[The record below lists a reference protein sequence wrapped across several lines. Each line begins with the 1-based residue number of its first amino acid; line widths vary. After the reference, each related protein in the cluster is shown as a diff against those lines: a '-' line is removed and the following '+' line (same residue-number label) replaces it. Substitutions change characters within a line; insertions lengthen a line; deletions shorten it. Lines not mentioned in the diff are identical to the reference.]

1 MSSTIGQTIPKS
13 NWGSALSKNRD
24 MTDLSNASINE
35 FWSSLKPNSNGLV
48 PVITTD
54 ADTKEVLMM
63 AWMNQEAFI
72 KTLETKIATYFSRS
86 RNKLWIK
93 GQESGNKQK
102 VVEVRIDCDADTVLL
117 KVQQTGVACHTG
129 DKTCFDGV
137 IVWSA
142 K

>member
-1 MSSTIGQTIPKS
+1 MKIIELIK
-13 NWGSALSKNRD
+13 W
-24 MTDLSNASINE
+24 NE
-35 FWSSLKPNSNGLV
+35 QGLV
-48 PVITTD
+48 PVIIQ
-54 ADTKEVLMM
+54 DTFTNKILMM

-72 KTLETKIATYFSRS
+72 KTLETKMATYFSRS

-137 IVWSA
+137 LVWSA

>member
-1 MSSTIGQTIPKS
+1 
-13 NWGSALSKNRD
+13 

-35 FWSSLKPNSNGLV
+35 FWSSLKSNSNGLV

-54 ADTKEVLMM
+54 ADTK
-63 AWMNQEAFI
+63 EAFI

-102 VVEVRIDCDADTVLL
+102 VVEVRIDCDADTILL

>member
-1 MSSTIGQTIPKS
+1 
-13 NWGSALSKNRD
+13 

-35 FWSSLKPNSNGLV
+35 FWSSLKPNSSGLV

-72 KTLETKIATYFSRS
+72 KTLETKMATYFSRS
-86 RNKLWIK
+86 RNQLWIK

-129 DKTCFDGV
+129 DKTCFDV
-137 IVWSA
+137 VLVWSA